1 MNENS
6 SNGVGLLAELLALA
20 IRLDPVLFREVRQ
33 RMVLDQRTG
42 AITSDLI
49 ETELEAELS
58 RARLLGYPLGV
69 IVVWIDAWDQDSDD
83 GKWLLEKKGIRAVVD
98 HLKSLVRSTDWVA
111 ANKDANRFII
121 VLPGCGKSQIK
132 QVQSKIQNGFTDFQF
147 EIPEVIEAA
156 PQIYTGHAFS
166 EDGNSTVAALIQ
178 TAEEGVADKFPRGY

>member
-121 VLPGCGKSQIK
+121 VLPGCG
-132 QVQSKIQNGFTDFQF
+132 
-147 EIPEVIEAA
+147 
-156 PQIYTGHAFS
+156 
-166 EDGNSTVAALIQ
+166 
-178 TAEEGVADKFPRGY
+178 